1 MRPQRRERPGYSD
14 DPLRTTFRDMSNTNE
29 YVSGKDFTNS
39 GSTFTGKGEAK
50 SEFRGL
56 QADLNLYAQVANFE
70 AVRIDGI
77 VGPRTVEALKKTVDA
92 VLAKNK
98 LLVPAAFTYN
108 SAEDVAKY
116 APRVRDW
123 LHSTAAKTLNVSPFR
138 LYKKGSGQD
147 WNIKGDIAY
156 GAGPVHDEF
165 MGLQRD
171 LNKLAD
177 VVGFKQLEVDG
188 FIGPRTAQAVKATFD
203 KVVAKNAILGVT
215 LFPPP
220 DTKEEAAEFAAFI
233 RDWLDKTATKH
244 LLAEAGV

>member
-1 MRPQRRERPGYSD
+1 
-14 DPLRTTFRDMSNTNE
+14 MSNTNE
-29 YVSGKDFTNS
+29 YVAGKDFTSN
-39 GSTFTGKGEAK
+39 GSNYTGKGEAL

-70 AVRIDGI
+70 AVRIDGV
-77 VGPRTVEALKKTVDA
+77 VGARTHEAVKKVVDA

-108 SAEDVAKY
+108 NAEDVAKY

-123 LHSTAAKTLNVSPFR
+123 LHSTAAKTLSVSPFR
-138 LYKKGSGQD
+138 VYKRGTGQD
-147 WNIKGDIAY
+147 WNIKGEIAY

-171 LNKLAD
+171 LNKFAD
-177 VVGFKQLEVDG
+177 VVGFKKLEVDG
-188 FIGPRTAQAVKATFD
+188 FLGPHTAHAVKAVFD
-203 KVVAKNAILGVT
+203 KVVAKNAIFGVT

-233 RDWLDKTATKH
+233 RDWLDKTATKQ

>member
-1 MRPQRRERPGYSD
+1 
-14 DPLRTTFRDMSNTNE
+14 MSNE
-29 YVSGKDFTNS
+29 YAAGKDFANN
-39 GSTFTGKGEAK
+39 GSNYTGKGEAL

-77 VGPRTVEALKKTVDA
+77 VGPKTLDAVKKVVDA

-98 LLVPAAFTYN
+98 LLIPAAFTYN
-108 SAEDVAKY
+108 NAEDIAKY
-116 APRVRDW
+116 VPRIRDW
-123 LHSTAAKTLNVSPFR
+123 LHTTAASTLKVSPFR

-165 MGLQRD
+165 MGLQRE

-177 VVGFKQLEVDG
+177 VVGFQKLEVDG
-188 FIGPRTAQAVKATFD
+188 FIGPRTAAAVKSTFE
-203 KVVAKNAILGVT
+203 KVVAKNPIFGVT

-220 DTKEEAAEFAAFI
+220 DTKEETAEFAAFI
-233 RDWLDKTATKH
+233 RDWLDKTASKQ
-244 LLAEAGV
+244 LLAEAGA

>member
-1 MRPQRRERPGYSD
+1 
-14 DPLRTTFRDMSNTNE
+14 MSTNE
-29 YVSGKDFTNS
+29 YASGKDFTSS
-39 GSTFTGKGEAK
+39 GSNFTGKGEAVA
-50 SEFRGL
+50 EFRGL

-70 AVRIDGI
+70 AVKIDGI
-77 VGPRTVEALKKTVDA
+77 LGPRTLDALKKIVDS

-108 SAEDVAKY
+108 SPEDVAKY

-138 LYKKGSGQD
+138 LYKKGTGQD

-165 MGLQRD
+165 VNLQND
-171 LNKLAD
+171 LNKFAD
-177 VVGFKQLEVDG
+177 AVGFKKLESDG
-188 FIGPRTAQAVKATFD
+188 FIGPKTAQAVKSVFD
-203 KVVAKNAILGVT
+203 KVVAKNAVFGVT

-220 DTKEEAAEFAAFI
+220 DTKEETAEFAAFI
-233 RDWLDKTATKH
+233 RDWLDKTASKQ

>member
-1 MRPQRRERPGYSD
+1 
-14 DPLRTTFRDMSNTNE
+14 MSNNE
-29 YVSGKDFTNS
+29 YVSGTDFTSS
-39 GSTFTGKGEAK
+39 GSNFTGKGEAR

-70 AVRIDGI
+70 AVKIDGVI
-77 VGPRTVEALKKTVDA
+77 GPRTVEALKKTVDA

-116 APRVRDW
+116 VPRVRDW

-147 WNIKGDIAY
+147 WNVKGDIAY

-165 MGLQRD
+165 VGLQNS

-177 VVGFKQLEVDG
+177 VVGFQKLQTDG
-188 FIGPRTAQAVKATFD
+188 FIGPKTAEAVKRVYE
-203 KVVAKNAILGVT
+203 KVAAKNAIFGVT

-220 DTKEEAAEFAAFI
+220 DTKEETAEFAAFI
-233 RDWLDKTATKH
+233 RDWLDKTATKQ
-244 LLAEAGV
+244 LLAEAGA

>member
-1 MRPQRRERPGYSD
+1 
-14 DPLRTTFRDMSNTNE
+14 MSNTNE

-77 VGPRTVEALKKTVDA
+77 IGPRTVEALKKTVDA

>member
-1 MRPQRRERPGYSD
+1 M
-14 DPLRTTFRDMSNTNE
+14 TNTNE
-29 YVSGKDFTNS
+29 YVAGKDFTSS
-39 GSTFTGKGEAK
+39 GSNFTGKGEAR

-70 AVRIDGI
+70 AVRIDGVI
-77 VGPRTVEALKKTVDA
+77 GSRTLDALKKTVDA

-98 LLVPAAFTYN
+98 LLVPAAFTYS

-138 LYKKGSGQD
+138 LYKKGAGQD
-147 WNIKGDIAY
+147 WNVKGDIAY

-165 MGLQRD
+165 VGLQHD

-177 VVGFKQLEVDG
+177 AVGFKKLDTDG
-188 FIGPRTAQAVKATFD
+188 FIGPKTAEAVKATFD
-203 KVVAKNAILGVT
+203 KVVAKNPVLGVT

-220 DTKEEAAEFAAFI
+220 DSKEEAAEFAAFI
-233 RDWLDKTATKH
+233 RDWLDKTATKQ
-244 LLAEAGV
+244 LLAEAGA

>member
-1 MRPQRRERPGYSD
+1 
-14 DPLRTTFRDMSNTNE
+14 MSNNE
-29 YVSGKDFTNS
+29 YVSGTDFTAS
-39 GSTFTGKGEAK
+39 GSNFTGKGEAK

-70 AVRIDGI
+70 AVKIDGI
-77 VGPRTVEALKKTVDA
+77 LGPQTLDALKKTVDA

-108 SAEDVAKY
+108 SPEDLAKY

-123 LHSTAAKTLNVSPFR
+123 LHSTAAKTLDVSPFR

-165 MGLQRD
+165 VGLQND
-171 LNKLAD
+171 LNRLAD
-177 VVGFKQLEVDG
+177 VVGFKKLDTDG
-188 FIGPRTAQAVKATFD
+188 FIGPKTAQAVKATYD
-203 KVVAKNAILGVT
+203 KVVAKNAIFGVT

-220 DTKEEAAEFAAFI
+220 DTKEETAEFAAFI
-233 RDWLDKTATKH
+233 RDWLDKTASKQ
-244 LLAEAGV
+244 LLAEASA

>member
-1 MRPQRRERPGYSD
+1 
-14 DPLRTTFRDMSNTNE
+14 MSNE
-29 YVSGKDFTNS
+29 YVAGKDFKSS
-39 GSTFTGKGEAK
+39 GSNYTGQGEAR

-70 AVRIDGI
+70 AVKIDGI
-77 VGPRTVEALKKTVDA
+77 VGPRTHDAVKKVVEA

-98 LLVPAAFTYN
+98 LLIPAAFTYN
-108 SAEDVAKY
+108 GAEDIARY
-116 APRVRDW
+116 APRIREW
-123 LHSTAAKTLNVSPFR
+123 LHTTAASTLSVAPFR
-138 LYKKGSGQD
+138 LYQRGAGKD
-147 WNIKGDIAY
+147 WNVKGDIAY

-177 VVGFKQLEVDG
+177 VVGFKKLEVDG
-188 FIGPRTAQAVKATFD
+188 FIGPNTAAAVKSTYE
-203 KVVAKNAILGVT
+203 KVVAKEPMLGVT

-233 RDWLDKTATKH
+233 RDWIQKTASKH
-244 LLAEAGV
+244 LLAEAGA